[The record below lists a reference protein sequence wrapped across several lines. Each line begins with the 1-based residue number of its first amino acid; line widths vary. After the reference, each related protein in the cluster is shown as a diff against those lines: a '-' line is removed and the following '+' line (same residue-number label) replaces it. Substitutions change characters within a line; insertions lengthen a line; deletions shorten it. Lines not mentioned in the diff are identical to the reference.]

1 MLSSSE
7 RQICDQLGITERDYL
22 KHRATGLD
30 RLSLH
35 AAKGTGTIGK
45 AIESCRR
52 FVVSAINSGDEK
64 KLAAAALEAHTAL
77 QTMLDAASDEGSAR
91 MTVSTEHGNRM
102 LAMPIR
108 TR

>member
-7 RQICDQLGITERDYL
+7 KQICDQLGITERDYL

-30 RLSLH
+30 ARLSLN
-35 AAKGTGTIGK
+35 AAKGTGKI
-45 AIESCRR
+45 ASSVECCRR
-52 FVVSAINSGDEK
+52 VVTAAYSNDET
-64 KLAAAALEAHTAL
+64 KLAAAALEAHAALTA
-77 QTMLDAASDEGSAR
+77 MLAAASDEKPAT
-91 MTVSTEHGNRM
+91 MMVSTQHGNRM

>member
-7 RQICDQLGITERDYL
+7 KQICDQLGITERDYL

-30 RLSLH
+30 ARLSLN
-35 AAKGTGTIGK
+35 AAKGTGKIAS
-45 AIESCRR
+45 AIECCRR
-52 FVVSAINSGDEK
+52 VVNAAYSDDET
-64 KLAAAALEAHTAL
+64 KLATRRSKRTPPCYDARRSVGREARHDDGFD
-77 QTMLDAASDEGSAR
+77 QR
-91 MTVSTEHGNRM
+91 GNRM